1 MRVGPRVLGA
11 CLLIVIA
18 RGETA
23 GQSSTASKA
32 STASTAAP
40 AVTSE
45 WIDFECIDESALPI
59 VRVALNRS
67 GGHRLV
73 LDVGFNDFVLDTL
86 IVDGTGLKLPGA
98 GEAVIDYYGKKE
110 KVPVVALDELKI
122 GGLEFRNVRT
132 LLIEDEDETG
142 RGGLRS
148 YGRIGRD
155 LLEPLR
161 LTVHYPRRLLML
173 EPSPASE
180 VPPGGASLSSSGR
193 FLLVPVT
200 LTWEKGSEEV
210 PFILDAGTSS
220 TLIDRKWAVER
231 GIAEKGA
238 HGVKIPKVRIA
249 GFELESLPVVLGEM
263 KVFPYETFEG
273 RAVGVLGADVLLGL
287 AVTYDFARDL
297 VWFVTAKQEPS

>member
-1 MRVGPRVLGA
+1 MKFPPRFLGA
-11 CLLIVIA
+11 GLLVA
-18 RGETA
+18 LAAGVGASQSRPPLPAQPPRGN
-23 GQSSTASKA
+23 
-32 STASTAAP
+32 
-40 AVTSE
+40 E
-45 WIDFECIDESALPI
+45 WIEFERIDESALPI

-86 IVDGTGLKLPGA
+86 IVDGTGLKLPSA
-98 GEAVIDYYGKKE
+98 GDQVIDYYGKKE

-161 LTVHYPRRLLML
+161 LTVHYPRRLLLL
-173 EPSPASE
+173 EPSPPSE

-200 LTWEKGSEEV
+200 VTWEKGSEEV
-210 PFILDAGTSS
+210 PFILDAGTST
-220 TLIDRKWAVER
+220 TLVDKKWAAER
-231 GIAEKGA
+231 GIAPKGT
-238 HGVKIPKVRIA
+238 VVTKLEKVRIA
-249 GFELESLPVVLGEM
+249 GYERESLPVALGEM
-263 KVFPYETFEG
+263 KVFPYQTFEG
-273 RAVGVLGADVLLGL
+273 KAVGVLGADVLLDL

-297 VWFVTAKQEPS
+297 VWFVAAKEDAS